1 MFVASLACSCTY
13 PSLLLRSLCP
23 TFTSW
28 SYQLKQLNRKKNR
41 ILASINGNSAYDVGG
56 GYPELEQN
64 QNGKLHSDMSSQR
77 EALLKGG
84 DQVISVLE
92 EIITL
97 VCYLLLVIVIRRE
110 FGCVFCIIGV
120 IVFWKIE
127 TEYFA
132 GDCDLCRRTWLTG
145 YEAPILQFALCIRI
159 GIQILIFLDTSPIL
173 IHEVS
178 KPMLHQ

>member
-1 MFVASLACSCTY
+1 MRNSSEMFVASLACSCTY
-13 PSLLLRSLCP
+13 PTLLLRSLCP

-41 ILASINGNSAYDVGG
+41 ILASINGNNAYDVGG

-92 EIITL
+92 EMITL
-97 VCYLLLVIVIRRE
+97 VSYLLLVIVTRRE
-110 FGCVFCIIGV
+110 F
-120 IVFWKIE
+120 
-127 TEYFA
+127 
-132 GDCDLCRRTWLTG
+132 
-145 YEAPILQFALCIRI
+145 
-159 GIQILIFLDTSPIL
+159 
-173 IHEVS
+173 
-178 KPMLHQ
+178 

>member
-1 MFVASLACSCTY
+1 MFVTSLACSYFTY
-13 PSLLLRSLCP
+13 PTLLHSFCS
-23 TFTSW
+23 TFTS
-28 SYQLKQLNRKKNR
+28 SYHQCTLLQLNRNRKKYC
-41 ILASINGNSAYDVGG
+41 IWASINGNSAYEVGG

-77 EALLKGG
+77 EALLRGG

-120 IVFWKIE
+120 IVF
-127 TEYFA
+127 
-132 GDCDLCRRTWLTG
+132 
-145 YEAPILQFALCIRI
+145 
-159 GIQILIFLDTSPIL
+159 
-173 IHEVS
+173 
-178 KPMLHQ
+178 